1 MQMILQSL
9 AQVALFSCIS
19 LLYIWC
25 MVLSV
30 VFICRTKDNRKSLKV
45 PDFKL
50 SNNNLED
57 DNEVKKLVHFITE
70 QMTDDDDIYR
80 KCRSMYTK

>member
-1 MQMILQSL
+1 
-9 AQVALFSCIS
+9 
-19 LLYIWC
+19 

-30 VFICRTKDNRKSLKV
+30 VFICRTNDNRKSLKV